1 MIAAI
6 EAVPGWSGFFILL
19 FALAIGHALADYPL
33 QGAFLA
39 DAKNRHSDPFALA
52 ENTSSPLGLWIHALT
67 AHSLIHGGAVW
78 LITGSVTLALVEVVL
93 HWLIDFS
100 KCEGW
105 FGYTTD
111 QLLHLSCKA
120 LYAAAITGGWLKFV

>member
-6 EAVPGWSGFFILL
+6 DAAPGLGGFFVLL

-39 DAKNRHSDPFALA
+39 DAKNRHAKPLPLA
-52 ENTSSPLGLWIHALT
+52 ANVPSPPGLWIHALT

-78 LITGSVTLALVEVVL
+78 LITGSVTLALVEVGL
-93 HWLIDFS
+93 HWLIDYS
-100 KCEGW
+100 KCERW
-105 FGYTTD
+105 LGYTTD

-120 LYAAAITGGWLKFV
+120 LYAAAITCGWV

>member
-6 EAVPGWSGFFILL
+6 DAAPGLSGFFVLL
-19 FALAIGHALADYPL
+19 FALAIGHSLADYPL

-39 DAKNRHSDPFALA
+39 DAKNRHANPFSPA
-52 ENTSSPLGLWIHALT
+52 ENASSPLGLWIHALT

-78 LITGSVTLALVEVVL
+78 LITGSVSLALVEVGL
-93 HWLIDFS
+93 HWMIDFS

-120 LYAAAITGGWLKFV
+120 LYAAAITSGFW